1 MPGVQG
7 SGLPVTESSEA
18 EQALETQLSEAPG
31 AALAAVRGTVILPWL
46 WTVSSAPC
54 LGPASKGAGLPQL
67 GSLLTWNRVTW
78 AAAVA
83 RFIALWKLCHLS
95 LGIIISATWK
105 DG

>member
-54 LGPASKGAGLPQL
+54 LGPARRELA
-67 GSLLTWNRVTW
+67 
-78 AAAVA
+78 
-83 RFIALWKLCHLS
+83 FLS
-95 LGIIISATWK
+95 LAAYLPGTE
-105 DG
+105 